1 MRCDKVISP
10 KTFFC
15 CGGWSVLV
23 FVAAHRLSLAAAS
36 RGSSLGVVRGSSLG
50 VVRGRLSR
58 CGEGA
63 PL

>member
-23 FVAAHRLSLAAAS
+23 FVAAHRLSLAVAS
-36 RGSSLGVVRGSSLG
+36 RGSSLG